1 MPQISQLAGTY
12 FSQIFWML
20 VFFGLTFVIVGRGM
34 VPKVMGTMADRN
46 QRMSEDLV
54 AAQAARNA
62 AEAEQESWNEAE
74 AAQRASAHDVV
85 AAAKHKAALATQA
98 SLAEAT
104 ARIDAQVN
112 SAEARIIAAR
122 QAALVEF
129 ERVAA
134 ELSQDIALRVA
145 GLSVSADDARSAV
158 KETFAHG

>member
-158 KETFAHG
+158 KETFAYG

>member
-112 SAEARIIAAR
+112 SAETRIIAAR

>member
-46 QRMSEDLV
+46 HRMSEDLL
-54 AAQAARNA
+54 AAHVARNA

-74 AAQRASAHDVV
+74 ASQRASAHEVV

-98 SLAEAT
+98 SLNEAT
-104 ARIDAQVN
+104 TRIEAQVN
-112 SAEARIIAAR
+112 AAEARIAAAR
-122 QAALVEF
+122 KAAVVEF
-129 ERVAA
+129 EQIAA

-145 GLSVSADDARSAV
+145 GLSVSSDDARGAV
-158 KETFAHG
+158 KETFVHG